1 MQNNFKSL
9 QGFTGLLVFLNMI
22 SIFATMVVVGV
33 AISTMGLRTILQS
46 SSKKMS
52 TIGLNAGQ
60 SEILDTLLLQPINKH
75 IETTIWIWQI
85 AIAISGG
92 VMIMFVFWA
101 FAAHRNLSEIGARGV
116 KNNSGLGILYWFI
129 PILNM
134 FLPHLYLREIWR
146 GSDPA
151 GLTMRRKS
159 NEASP
164 RLVGLHWICFI
175 LGFSWYPT
183 MVIAALSLDQIGFD
197 SAGWFNSQLAGS
209 GWRSIYTWA
218 VVSGVSV
225 VFMNFVGIFMVLQVN
240 QMQSDRNKIF
250 LARSA

>member
-1 MQNNFKSL
+1 MQNRYKTL
-9 QGFTGLLVFLNMI
+9 QGFTGFLVFLHMI
-22 SIFATMVVVGV
+22 SIFAMMVVVGV
-33 AISTMGLRTILQS
+33 AISTMGLRAILQS
-46 SSKKMS
+46 SSEYFS
-52 TIGLNAGQ
+52 TVGLNAGQ
-60 SEILDTLLLQPINKH
+60 SAILDRLLLQPIDKH
-75 IETTIWIWQI
+75 IETTIWFWQI

-116 KNNSGLGILYWFI
+116 KNNSAVGILYWFI

-134 FLPHLYLREIWR
+134 FLPHIFLREIWH

-183 MVIAALSLDQIGFD
+183 MVIAALSLDQLGFD
-197 SAGWFNSQLAGS
+197 SVGWFESQLSGR

-218 VVSGVSV
+218 VVSGMSV
-225 VFMNFVGIFMVLQVN
+225 VFMNFVGIFLVLQVN
-240 QMQSDRNKIF
+240 QMQSDRNQIF